1 MGRKKVQKKKG
12 RSTVLVN
19 TETGEKLYVPLDDT
33 MDLSETGISLFFER
47 VYNFF
52 KWESYLLFFKQEGV
66 PNIMLKAL
74 PDQIKEMLVPQLTT
88 HPDLLKCFMEAT
100 TDALAILEERGT
112 KETHL
117 T

>member
-1 MGRKKVQKKKG
+1 MGRKKVQKEKG

-19 TETGEKLYVPLDDT
+19 TETGEKLYVHLDDT
-33 MDLSETGISLFFER
+33 MDLSETGISLFFEG
-47 VYNFF
+47 VYKFF
-52 KWESYLLFFKQEGV
+52 KWESYLLLFKQAGV

-100 TDALAILEERGT
+100 TEALDILRERGT
-112 KETHL
+112 KESYL
-117 T
+117 S